1 LDADNVRR
9 LMLTAAMLATATVA
23 APAGSQE
30 SLARP
35 QGYLFGQPHLLTQ
48 QLIWGLAHGV
58 KLLATACRDAEGG
71 PVAEA
76 YGVWFERQRQR
87 IEAASRDLS
96 QHYFGQDAATEEALT
111 AALHLKP
118 ALQQR
123 PDEITAAC
131 ATFVQ
136 AIAGERYDLEL
147 FYRLRRDA
155 ARVERAEAVRARVA
169 FCREQLLAEPA
180 AALAARFSAWTLANE
195 TLESVSRSRL
205 LDHAGAP
212 LWQRDT
218 GVGAQPPAVACGDLA
233 AALDQPG
240 YALADVFEEAAR

>member
-1 LDADNVRR
+1 MRR
-9 LMLTAAMLATATVA
+9 LVLTAALLATAAVA

-30 SLARP
+30 ALPHP
-35 QGYLFGQPHLLTQ
+35 QGYLFGQPRLLTQ

-58 KLLATACRDAEGG
+58 KLLATACRDGEAG

-76 YGVWFERQRQR
+76 YDAWFERQRQR

-96 QHYFGQDAATEEALT
+96 QHYFGQDAATEDALT

-118 ALQQR
+118 ALEQR
-123 PDEITAAC
+123 PDEVAAAC

-147 FYRLRRDA
+147 FYHLRRDA
-155 ARVERAEAVRARVA
+155 ARVERAEAVRSRVA
-169 FCREQLLAEPA
+169 FCRKQLPAEPA
-180 AALAARFSAWTLANE
+180 ATLAAKFSAWTLANE

-212 LWQRDT
+212 LWQDDT
-218 GVGAQPPAVACGDLA
+218 GAGAQPPAVTCGDLA

-240 YALADVFEEAAR
+240 YALPDVFEEAAR